1 MNFSATL
8 CKEHENKHRLFALIG
23 LFLIYFYAVADLQ
36 LELWYRILTHYT
48 DVLMISFIALS
59 FYLRLFKRSWA
70 ERFVWLYILW
80 LFITRIFNGDLY
92 LYEEYHLVVRQV
104 ALSCAFFSVGFLL
117 DNKDRQ
123 RFLDLAIWGVCA
135 YWFILA
141 AYGLYGTI
149 NLTRVSLPFVD
160 VTVGMGKLSN
170 YQLMLENTH
179 RNISGVWFAF
189 ATVLMIC
196 QFFRNRNILLRIIA
210 VIFGIVFYFAT
221 AMSFCRSAQIGL
233 CVAIAMLFI
242 LLALKKFSVKKTGFK
257 ALMITAIIVVV
268 LPLSYMGYSAA
279 NSLCTFASSQIAA
292 NKLDSAE
299 ENTQDAAPAAVA
311 VADPQE
317 TASISADEQQ
327 PAEEENTKKEE
338 NISFEETRGMNNVLI
353 LGGRRY
359 IWHAGL
365 IMLREQP
372 ARIFCGGISS
382 EYMEEILDLGAV
394 LANRKNPEELIDMHN
409 YIYDALMLTGIP
421 GAVILILFTI
431 LLVTRMVKV
440 FFSTKPEVSMGLKI
454 LTLPIAMLLVDNM
467 METHIFRADYA
478 HSFLFFAISGAFL
491 AWSYEVLPCTKKK

>member
-80 LFITRIFNGDLY
+80 LFITRIINGDIY

-160 VTVGMGKLSN
+160 VTVGMGKSSN

-189 ATVLMIC
+189 ATVLEITVSELFRIVSSAVMSVENENMRAVFSVIGYTN
-196 QFFRNRNILLRIIA
+196 QFFSLVFA
-210 VIFGIVFYFAT
+210 VLT
-221 AMSFCRSAQIGL
+221 
-233 CVAIAMLFI
+233 
-242 LLALKKFSVKKTGFK
+242 
-257 ALMITAIIVVV
+257 
-268 LPLSYMGYSAA
+268 
-279 NSLCTFASSQIAA
+279 
-292 NKLDSAE
+292 
-299 ENTQDAAPAAVA
+299 AVA
-311 VADPQE
+311 VYLSAKALADKGLVSKLVVAIPVLKIIQSVAFFIWKMVFQSWAATIGDYLAVFFFMGVYTVWMIRGAMKLKK
-317 TASISADEQQ
+317 TASAN
-327 PAEEENTKKEE
+327 EEKEE
-338 NISFEETRGMNNVLI
+338 QN
-353 LGGRRY
+353 
-359 IWHAGL
+359 
-365 IMLREQP
+365 
-372 ARIFCGGISS
+372 
-382 EYMEEILDLGAV
+382 
-394 LANRKNPEELIDMHN
+394 
-409 YIYDALMLTGIP
+409 
-421 GAVILILFTI
+421 
-431 LLVTRMVKV
+431 
-440 FFSTKPEVSMGLKI
+440 
-454 LTLPIAMLLVDNM
+454 
-467 METHIFRADYA
+467 
-478 HSFLFFAISGAFL
+478 
-491 AWSYEVLPCTKKK
+491 

>member
-80 LFITRIFNGDLY
+80 LFITRIFNGDIY

-160 VTVGMGKLSN
+160 VTVGIGKVSN
-170 YQLMLENTH
+170 YQLLLENTH

-210 VIFGIVFYFAT
+210 VVFGIVFYFAT

-242 LLALKKFSVKKTGFK
+242 LLALKKFSGKKTGFK
-257 ALMITAIIVVV
+257 ALMTTAIIVVV

-279 NSLCTFASSQIAA
+279 NSLCTFASSQIASSE
-292 NKLDSAE
+292 LDSAE

-317 TASISADEQQ
+317 MVSISADEQQ
-327 PAEEENTKKEE
+327 PAKEETTKKEE
-338 NISFEETRGMNNVLI
+338 SISFEEARGKSNVLI

-359 IWHAGL
+359 LWHAGL
-365 IMLREQP
+365 IILNEQP
-372 ARIFCGGISS
+372 ERLLCGGIST
-382 EYMEEILDLGAV
+382 EYMEDVKEVCGK
-394 LANRKNPEELIDMHN
+394 LANMKEPDNNGHMHN

-440 FFSTKPEVSMGLKI
+440 FFSTKPEDSMGLKI